1 MTEPCTNESRIAVL
15 ENLARDFKE
24 ALAKNT
30 EASTKLAIVLARME
44 GGNKLGAW
52 ALPIVVTLFIFLVNY
67 KG

>member
-1 MTEPCTNESRIAVL
+1 ML

-52 ALPIVVTLFIFLVNY
+52 ALPIIVTLFIFLVNY